1 MHVSRFLL
9 GQEFNW
15 FLYNQTK
22 WRATQT
28 DLPPQY
34 FRAGYCPSPSVRA
47 LENFKGIKEWESTD
61 IRQSSKQSSPNLHS
75 TKTLLLS
82 CKHSWPWHRFCSSLT
97 TFILGTCKS
106 WGTPGNSQ
114 PQLFLIVL
122 FCGLLC
128 ICHLEWAQKATTA
141 PGFQSYPNSKYCT
154 SFHSLLN
161 FYNCLPTWF
170 LVLSL
175 HSDYRQHHS

>member
-1 MHVSRFLL
+1 MINCSSRPLQRHPVQTHHIHMHVWRFLL

-15 FLYNQTK
+15 FLYNWTK

-34 FRAGYCPSPSVRA
+34 FRAGYCPSPSVCA
-47 LENFKGIKEWESTD
+47 LENFKGIKEWDSTD
-61 IRQSSKQSSPNLHS
+61 IRQSSKQSSPNVRS

-114 PQLFLIVL
+114 PQLFSIAL

-128 ICHLEWAQKATTA
+128 ICHLEWAKRLQQHQVSNHIQTL
-141 PGFQSYPNSKYCT
+141 Q
-154 SFHSLLN
+154 
-161 FYNCLPTWF
+161 
-170 LVLSL
+170 VL
-175 HSDYRQHHS
+175 H